1 MTFIMNIRNH
11 IELLTEKRI
20 YFLSIGLSIILILLS
35 MINIVFIIFGWQ
47 LNQIWTLFGALA
59 MILLL
64 INAPRN
70 ILTLLV
76 LMILSTLVVDEESL
90 LEVAASIQGE
100 PLTNIRDSRQFE
112 APTITSVNQVEVKLT
127 DKLNKLLKS
136 RKDSEEV
143 IQSLESYRTELQVK
157 TDLSGLDEVDK
168 AVIQAFSS
176 HGKLTEKAFFS
187 VLKNQG
193 YTEERAITSYKKL
206 ATADYIASSPD
217 DFQQA
222 QLTKQG
228 MALVKALNTVHD
240 KH

>member
-1 MTFIMNIRNH
+1 MNIRNH
-11 IELLTEKRI
+11 IELLTEKRT
-20 YFLSIGLSIILILLS
+20 YFLSIGLSMLFILLTL
-35 MINIVFIIFGWQ
+35 INIIFIIVGWQ

-59 MILLL
+59 MMLLL

-136 RKDSEEV
+136 RKDPEEV

-176 HGKLTEKAFFS
+176 HGRLTEKAFFS
-187 VLKNQG
+187 VMKNQG

-228 MALVKALNTVHD
+228 MALVKALKD

>member
-1 MTFIMNIRNH
+1 MNIRNH
-11 IELLTEKRI
+11 IELLTEKRA
-20 YFLSIGLSIILILLS
+20 YFLSMGLSIVFFILAILL
-35 MINIVFIIFGWQ
+35 IVFIIAGWQ
-47 LNQIWTLFGALA
+47 LNQIWMIFGALA
-59 MILLL
+59 MMLLL
-64 INAPRN
+64 INAPKN

-112 APTITSVNQVEVKLT
+112 APTITSVNQVEAKLT
-127 DKLNKLLKS
+127 DKLNTLLKS
-136 RKDSEEV
+136 RKDSKAV
-143 IQSLESYRTELQVK
+143 IQSLESYRTELQVQ

-176 HGKLTEKAFFS
+176 HGQLTEKAFFS
-187 VLKNQG
+187 VMKNQG
-193 YTEERAITSYKKL
+193 YIDERAITSYKKL

-217 DFQQA
+217 DFKQA

-228 MALVKALNTVHD
+228 MALVKALNAVQE
-240 KH
+240 KLN